1 MPLIKRYSNRKLY
14 NTEGKQYITL
24 DQIAQMIRAG
34 EEVLVIDNSTGE
46 DITALT
52 LTQIIYEQEKKKS
65 GSLPHSVLT
74 NLIQAGGEGLTAF
87 QRALNASRSYFYQID
102 EEIKY
107 RIQKLIKQGELTE
120 LEGKTLLDKLL
131 KLRREDFGEEQVKQV
146 LDNRQVPTR
155 KELRELLDQLD
166 ELSQKIDQEL

>member
-24 DQIAQMIRAG
+24 DQIAQMIRDE
-34 EEVLVIDNSTGE
+34 EEVFVIDNSTGE

-87 QRALNASRSYFYQID
+87 QRALTASRYYFYQID